1 MATSVLDRIN
11 RLSEERSELYRSA
24 GNGGLRGPALR
35 RCVQEI
41 QVELDRLWDQR
52 RRHRAGRLE
61 GIDLLVQRAYERLY
75 GRGFDT
81 VPIPVRSEDESPPRR
96 AA

>member
-1 MATSVLDRIN
+1 MATSVLERIS

-24 GNGGLRGPALR
+24 GNGGLGGSALR
-35 RCVQEI
+35 QRVHEI
-41 QVELDRLWDQR
+41 ADELDRLWEQR
-52 RRHRAGRLE
+52 RRQRAGRLE

-81 VPIPVRSEDESPPRR
+81 VPMPVRSEDEPPPRR